1 MSGYG
6 ERHSTPPH
14 RHVSS
19 PISVPWVVAAALLIG
34 LGLTLLAYVL
44 VTFDLLYFLGIV
56 PCVVGGL
63 MLFSRR
69 AGVDSA

>member
-1 MSGYG
+1 
-6 ERHSTPPH
+6 
-14 RHVSS
+14 
-19 PISVPWVVAAALLIG
+19 VVAAALLIG

>member
-6 ERHSTPPH
+6 GAHAAPAH
-14 RHVSS
+14 GHVSS
-19 PISVPWVVAAALLIG
+19 PISVPWVVLSAVLIG
-34 LGLTLLAYVL
+34 LGLFMLAYWL
-44 VTFDLLYFLGIV
+44 LTFNWFFFLGIA
-56 PCVVGGL
+56 PCLAGGL